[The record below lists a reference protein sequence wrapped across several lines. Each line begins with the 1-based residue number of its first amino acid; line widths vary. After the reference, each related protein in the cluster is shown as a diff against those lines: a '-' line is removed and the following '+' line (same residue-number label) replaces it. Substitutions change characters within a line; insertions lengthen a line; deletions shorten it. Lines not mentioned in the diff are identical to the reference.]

1 MRDSRSANGNKEF
14 SVPVRRTGIIA
25 HMKKIKLMIIAGEAS
40 GDLQAANLIKYLRQI
55 NPHIEIFGMG
65 GKKMQAEGADII
77 YDITNLAIVGF
88 VEVIK
93 HLSAFKKIFKHLEN
107 LLETRKPDAVIL
119 VDYPGFNLRFAK
131 VVKEKNIPVIYYIS
145 PQIWAWGKNRIHEIR
160 KCVDKMIVIFGFEE
174 SIYKEVGVKV
184 SFAGHPFL
192 DIVKPGWKKEET
204 LKICHLKYD
213 SIKIALMPG
222 SRKKEV
228 EKHLPCMLRSCEIIK
243 NKIPGA
249 EFIISRIKEL
259 DQSLYNKI
267 IHKSKIKPHAL
278 DNKPYEVMDIAD
290 LVIFS
295 SGSATLEVAIMGKP
309 MVIVYKT
316 SFLTWLLA
324 KNLIKIPDIGLVNIV
339 AGQRIVPELVQF
351 KATPENIAEESI
363 EILNN
368 HKKIHEIKENLGKVK
383 AKLGDPG
390 ASSRA
395 AHTICKFLNL

>member
-1 MRDSRSANGNKEF
+1 
-14 SVPVRRTGIIA
+14 
-25 HMKKIKLMIIAGEAS
+25 MKKIRLMIIAGEAS
-40 GDLQAANLIKYLRQI
+40 GDLQAANLIKHLRQI
-55 NPHIEIFGMG
+55 NPHLEIFGMG
-65 GKKMQAEGADII
+65 GKKMQAEGAEII

-93 HLSAFKKIFKHLEN
+93 HLATFKKIFNHLKN

-131 VVKEKNIPVIYYIS
+131 VAKEKNIPVIYYIS
-145 PQIWAWGKNRIHEIR
+145 PQIWAWGKNRIYEIK

-174 SIYKEVGVKV
+174 SIYKEAGVKV

-204 LKICHLKYD
+204 VKACHMKHD
-213 SIKIALMPG
+213 SIKIVLMPG

-228 EKHLPCMLRSCEIIK
+228 EKHLGCMLRSCEIIK
-243 NKIPGA
+243 NKIPNT
-249 EFIISRIKEL
+249 EFVISRIKES

-267 IHKSKIKPHAL
+267 IRRSKIKPYSL
-278 DNKPYEVMDIAD
+278 DNKPYEAMDVAD
-290 LVIFS
+290 LVIVS

-309 MVIVYKT
+309 MIIVYKT

-324 KNLIKIPDIGLVNIV
+324 KSLIKIPNIGLVNIV

-351 KATPENIAEESI
+351 EATPENIAKEAF

>member
-1 MRDSRSANGNKEF
+1 
-14 SVPVRRTGIIA
+14 
-25 HMKKIKLMIIAGEAS
+25 MKKIKLMIIAGEAS
-40 GDLQAANLIKYLRQI
+40 GDLQAANLIKHLKQI

-65 GKKMQAEGADII
+65 GKKMQAEGAEIT
-77 YDITNLAIVGF
+77 YDITDLAIVGF
-88 VEVIK
+88 FEVLK
-93 HLSAFKKIFKHLEN
+93 HIFTFKKIFEKLSK

-131 VVKEKNIPVIYYIS
+131 AAKEKNIHVIYYIS
-145 PQIWAWGKNRIHEIR
+145 PQIWAWGENRIHEI
-160 KCVDKMIVIFGFEE
+160 KKYVDKMIVIFGFEE
-174 SIYKEVGVKV
+174 SIYKEAGVKV

-192 DIVKPGWKKEET
+192 DIVKPVWKKEET
-204 LKICHLKYD
+204 LKICHLKHD

-267 IHKSKIKPHAL
+267 LHKSKIKPHAL

-290 LVIFS
+290 LVIVS
-295 SGSATLEVAIMGKP
+295 SGSATLEVAIMEKP

-363 EILNN
+363 EILSN

-395 AHTICKFLNL
+395 AHAICKFLNL